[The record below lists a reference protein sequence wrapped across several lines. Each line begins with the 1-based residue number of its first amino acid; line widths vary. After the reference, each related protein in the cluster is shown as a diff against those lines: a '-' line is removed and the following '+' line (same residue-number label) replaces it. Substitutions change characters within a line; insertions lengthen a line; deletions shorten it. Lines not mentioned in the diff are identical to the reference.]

1 MKCQHFILL
10 RLVFGNVTMLT
21 LCLPYVFHSD
31 SIPYSVFDTVDMY
44 IYLLSV
50 SSLKFYSFNIL
61 ILVFD
66 IVDIPSPSFCAFRY
80 SITLHFVVWI
90 QHLTLWIILPLLS
103 FSSLSFF
110 FRCIQYL
117 TLWSSTLQA
126 SRRASSGGT
135 SWPLQTWRECS
146 AWQAG

>member
-21 LCLPYVFHSD
+21 LLL
-31 SIPYSVFDTVDMY
+31 SIPFW
-44 IYLLSV
+44 
-50 SSLKFYSFNIL
+50 FYSIL
-61 ILVFD
+61 SIWHCGHVYLSSECFVIKILFFWY
-66 IVDIPSPSFCAFRY
+66 INFSIWHCGYSLPSFCAFRY
-80 SITLHFVVWI
+80 SNKNTSFCCMNSTFDIVDNFTPPECF
-90 QHLTLWIILPLLS
+90 IIKLL
-103 FSSLSFF
+103 

>member
-1 MKCQHFILL
+1 MMCQHFILL

-21 LCLPYVFHSD
+21 LLLFHSD
-31 SIPYSVFDTVDMY
+31 SIPYSVVDTVVMY

-80 SITLHFVVWI
+80 SKTLHFVV
-90 QHLTLWIILPLLS
+90 
-103 FSSLSFF
+103 
-110 FRCIQYL
+110 
-117 TLWSSTLQA
+117 
-126 SRRASSGGT
+126 
-135 SWPLQTWRECS
+135 
-146 AWQAG
+146 